1 MDKETEGC
9 VTDYKIY
16 NDDQTTQSSSH
27 QRNIKILLGVIVV
40 IFLIALFVL
49 FKDRIMSVLI
59 PDSGIFEHDNTGD
72 KGATLDDGNDDQN
85 GSYIGD
91 VLFIENDYSVKLSLL
106 STYNYVSDSL
116 LLDDLRVYQ
125 SQGNKEIKGYE
136 TPQRD
141 TALQYM
147 MDRVGEQQ
155 EGMCARSVSEALL
168 SAGMS
173 SGKHFRY
180 TPIAAAGSS
189 CFNFVNESTRE
200 LNYKCEAYTWKDLVD
215 KNYAPRKGDIV
226 FFGLISSADMTM
238 KEYAPYSDGNGYH
251 VGMMRTDNSNV
262 NRIST
267 VDGGQGADLLHI
279 KTIDR
284 AVNPANGIFNI
295 GNELNIYTTIFVRPC
310 YRASFMLNTYLNYS
324 NKNYIFGS
332 DFTELNRDYYFS
344 SDDDYQ
350 ALSIDTEETYD
361 GHNSLKIESM
371 QAGAPDKSA
380 IIKTLTMGASNHGD
394 YVGDDR
400 PMTLSFY
407 AKASSNNTKMYFR
420 WGYESTNDARN
431 VTLTT
436 DWQKY
441 TIRMDKKV
449 AYDMYMHF
457 YADKAGTVWISEL
470 QLEDGKE
477 ATEYAAE
484 TEGLYDST
492 INTYELQDIGYKL
505 PEDPVRDGYVFDGW
519 YTQASGGEKVTDL
532 TSVKNGNF
540 HIYAHWNKE

>member
-1 MDKETEGC
+1 MDNGSEADLIGYRTFNEDGS
-9 VTDYKIY
+9 DR
-16 NDDQTTQSSSH
+16 
-27 QRNIKILLGVIVV
+27 QRNRNILIGVFIV
-40 IFLIALFVL
+40 IFLTALSVL
-49 FKDRIMSVLI
+49 FRDQILSVFTRNHDVI
-59 PDSGIFEHDNTGD
+59 GHEVKEGNNDPDTETGD
-72 KGATLDDGNDDQN
+72 QND
-85 GSYIGD
+85 YIGD
-91 VLFIENDYSVKLSLL
+91 VMFIENDYSARLTLV
-106 STYNYVSDSL
+106 STYNHVSDSL
-116 LLDDLRVYQ
+116 LMDDLRLYQ
-125 SQGNKEIKGYE
+125 SQGNKEIRGYE

-168 SAGMS
+168 AAGMS
-173 SGKHFRY
+173 SGVHFRY

-189 CFNFVNESTRE
+189 CFNFINESTRE

-226 FFGLISSADMTM
+226 FFGLISSADMTI

-251 VGMMRTDNSNV
+251 VGMMRTDNSSV
-262 NRIST
+262 NHINT
-267 VDGGQGADLLHI
+267 VDGGQGSDLLHI
-279 KTIDR
+279 RMIDR
-284 AVNPANGIFNI
+284 DVNPANGIFNI
-295 GNELNIYTTIFVRPC
+295 GHELNIYTTIFIRPC
-310 YRASFMLNTYLNYS
+310 YKAIFMLNTYLNYS
-324 NKNYIFGS
+324 NKNYILGS
-332 DFTELNRDYYFS
+332 DFHDLDKNNYFS

-350 ALSIDTEETYD
+350 ALSVDTENTHD
-361 GHNSLKIESM
+361 GYNSLKIENI

-380 IIKTLTMGASNHGD
+380 IIRTLTMGASNHGD

-420 WGYESTNDARN
+420 WGYESTNDASS

-449 AYDMYMHF
+449 AYDMYLHF

-477 ATEYAAE
+477 ATDFVAE
-484 TEGLYDST
+484 TEGLYTS
-492 INTYELQDIGYKL
+492 IGNTYELKDIGYEL
-505 PEDPVRDGYVFDGW
+505 PEDPVRDGYIFDGW
-519 YTQASGGEKVTDL
+519 YTQAQGGEKITDETDVL
-532 TSVKNGNF
+532 NGNF
-540 HIYAHWNKE
+540 HVYAHWIKE

>member
-1 MDKETEGC
+1 MDNGSEADLIGYRTFNEDGS
-9 VTDYKIY
+9 DR
-16 NDDQTTQSSSH
+16 
-27 QRNIKILLGVIVV
+27 QRNRNILIGMFIV
-40 IFLIALFVL
+40 IFLAALSVL
-49 FKDRIMSVLI
+49 FRDQILSVFTRNHDVI
-59 PDSGIFEHDNTGD
+59 GHEVKEGNNDPDTETGD
-72 KGATLDDGNDDQN
+72 QND
-85 GSYIGD
+85 YIGD
-91 VLFIENDYSVKLSLL
+91 VMFIENDYSARLTLV
-106 STYNYVSDSL
+106 STYNHVSDSL
-116 LLDDLRVYQ
+116 LMDDLRLYQ
-125 SQGNKEIKGYE
+125 SQGNKEIRGYE

-168 SAGMS
+168 AAGMS
-173 SGKHFRY
+173 SGVHFRY

-189 CFNFVNESTRE
+189 CFNFINESTRE

-226 FFGLISSADMTM
+226 FFGLISSADMTI

-251 VGMMRTDNSNV
+251 VGMMRTDNSSV
-262 NRIST
+262 NHINT
-267 VDGGQGADLLHI
+267 VDGGQGSDLLHI
-279 KTIDR
+279 RMIDR
-284 AVNPANGIFNI
+284 DVNPANGIFNI
-295 GNELNIYTTIFVRPC
+295 GHELNIYTTIFIRPC
-310 YRASFMLNTYLNYS
+310 YKATFMLNTYLNYS
-324 NKNYIFGS
+324 NKNYILGS
-332 DFTELNRDYYFS
+332 DFHDLDKNYYFS

-350 ALSIDTEETYD
+350 ALSVDTENTHD
-361 GHNSLKIESM
+361 GYNSLKIENI

-380 IIKTLTMGASNHGD
+380 IIRTLTMGASNHGD

-420 WGYESTNDARN
+420 WGYESTNDASS

-449 AYDMYMHF
+449 AYDMYLHF

-477 ATEYAAE
+477 ATDFVAE
-484 TEGLYDST
+484 TEGLYTS
-492 INTYELQDIGYKL
+492 IGNTYELKDIGYDL
-505 PEDPVRDGYVFDGW
+505 PEDPVRDGYIFDGW
-519 YTQASGGEKVTDL
+519 YTQAQGGEKITDETDVL
-532 TSVKNGNF
+532 NGNF
-540 HIYAHWNKE
+540 HVYAHWIKE